1 MTRKLLITKLGKFL
15 KREVKVAVGEDL
27 ITGILETVNQDL
39 LILTESINT
48 YERESTTRIIV
59 LSQISYI
66 QVPQSVEGF

>member
-15 KREVKVAVGEDL
+15 KREIKVAVGEDL
-27 ITGILETVNQDL
+27 ITGILETVNQDF

-66 QVPQSVEGF
+66 QVPLSV

>member
-15 KREVKVAVGEDL
+15 NREVKVAVGEDL